1 MLSQGYQDGF
11 RDGWSDQRNGRKPSI
26 VPTNDFYG
34 REYRLG
40 YDEGVRAYT
49 QRLKGRSEGRS
60 GASSKE
66 VA

>member
-1 MLSQGYQDGF
+1 MPSQGYRDGF
-11 RDGWSDQRNGRKPSI
+11 RDGWSDQRDGRKPSS

-34 REYRLG
+34 LEYRRG
-40 YDEGVRAYT
+40 YDEGVRAFT